1 LLQLFRWKKEMTVVV
16 VDGLVRTVR
25 VFGPLESYAQGFP
38 AVLRETG
45 YTELS
50 IVDKC
55 RLLAR
60 LSRWMWG
67 EGVGVEGLTWE
78 VLDRF
83 LTGCRLAYSTRVT
96 RVGLRPVV
104 VFLSSVAGLRLAQ
117 EPLTQLGVLAVYRA
131 YLVHERRLA
140 AVTVHE
146 RVRVARVLVDE
157 YAPSGEVALVG
168 PADVTRALLDH
179 VVGHTA
185 GSVQQF
191 GCGLRGFLRFC
202 FISGIVDRDLTGA
215 VAVVRRPSPSQ
226 LPIGADPSEVEVLL
240 SARGCDPAT
249 PTGQRDR
256 AVILLMARL
265 GLRAGEVARL
275 RLDDIDWRGGQIEV
289 AGKGGKTERMP
300 LPAEVG
306 QAIADYASGFRP
318 RGTGHR
324 EVFLSLH
331 APARGIGRA
340 AIASAVLTAC
350 GRAGITPIRPHRLRH
365 TLAEAMIRAEVPLA
379 GIGQVLRHD
388 SSLTTANYAR
398 VDIDRL
404 RTLAGPWPAAP
415 TRTAAA

>member
-1 LLQLFRWKKEMTVVV
+1 
-16 VDGLVRTVR
+16 
-25 VFGPLESYAQGFP
+25 
-38 AVLRETG
+38 
-45 YTELS
+45 
-50 IVDKC
+50 
-55 RLLAR
+55 
-60 LSRWMWG
+60 
-67 EGVGVEGLTWE
+67 
-78 VLDRF
+78 
-83 LTGCRLAYSTRVT
+83 
-96 RVGLRPVV
+96 
-104 VFLSSVAGLRLAQ
+104 
-117 EPLTQLGVLAVYRA
+117 
-131 YLVHERRLA
+131 
-140 AVTVHE
+140 
-146 RVRVARVLVDE
+146 
-157 YAPSGEVALVG
+157 
-168 PADVTRALLDH
+168 
-179 VVGHTA
+179 
-185 GSVQQF
+185 
-191 GCGLRGFLRFC
+191 
-202 FISGIVDRDLTGA
+202 
-215 VAVVRRPSPSQ
+215 
-226 LPIGADPSEVEVLL
+226 
-240 SARGCDPAT
+240 
-249 PTGQRDR
+249 
-256 AVILLMARL
+256 
-265 GLRAGEVARL
+265 
-275 RLDDIDWRGGQIEV
+275 V